1 MLPSRRDRLL
11 CPRMP
16 ATLSLLLRL
25 SQDLT
30 RWRGSGGPAF
40 PKGGVEKEEAP
51 VYYGEG
57 NRETRR
63 EIMEENRPAETTVY
77 EDSHFLLQGSEEC
90 GIPGY
95 LVLRMKGKREG
106 AGGLTPQESSALGA
120 MISRAVRAIDR
131 TVVPERVY
139 ILSFCEVDSQLH
151 FHLFPRTGWLL
162 REYWRA
168 HGGEGEAVDGP
179 ALFQWAKRTFL
190 PGAVL
195 PTEEPTAEALL
206 PALRGAME
214 GRL

>member
-1 MLPSRRDRLL
+1 
-11 CPRMP
+11 
-16 ATLSLLLRL
+16 
-25 SQDLT
+25 
-30 RWRGSGGPAF
+30 
-40 PKGGVEKEEAP
+40 
-51 VYYGEG
+51 
-57 NRETRR
+57 
-63 EIMEENRPAETTVY
+63 MEENRPAETTVY

-106 AGGLTPQESSALGA
+106 AGGLTPQESSTLGTT
-120 MISRAVRAIDR
+120 ISRAVLSIEM
-131 TVVPERVY
+131 TVNHERNY

>member
-1 MLPSRRDRLL
+1 M
-11 CPRMP
+11 
-16 ATLSLLLRL
+16 
-25 SQDLT
+25 
-30 RWRGSGGPAF
+30 
-40 PKGGVEKEEAP
+40 EK
-51 VYYGEG
+51 
-57 NRETRR
+57 
-63 EIMEENRPAETTVY
+63 NRPLETTVY
-77 EDSHFLLQGSEEC
+77 EDPHFLLEQSGEC

-120 MISRAVRAIDR
+120 MISRAVRAIDLI
-131 TVVPERVY
+131 VAPERVY

-168 HGGEGEAVDGP
+168 HGGDGEAVDGP